1 MIDLALDSRLF
12 LYDELDWGL
21 QELDLILNTEN
32 TELIT
37 NYRYGSNM
45 YQFLWQ
51 LNPSLDAIKSYIREK
66 INLCYYLSKFKVDVD
81 VSILDGEL
89 RNIYY
94 VKISVYSGNAV
105 KYREYQFR

>member
-37 NYRYGSNM
+37 KNNM
-45 YQFLWQ
+45 YT
-51 LNPSLDAIKSYIREK
+51 
-66 INLCYYLSKFKVDVD
+66 
-81 VSILDGEL
+81 
-89 RNIYY
+89 
-94 VKISVYSGNAV
+94 
-105 KYREYQFR
+105 

>member
-12 LYDELDWGL
+12 LYDEVDWGL

-37 NYRYGSNM
+37 DYRYGSNM

-51 LNPSLDAIKSYIREK
+51 LNPSVDGIKNYIQEKIKSCR
-66 INLCYYLSKFKVDVD
+66 YLSKYNVDVN

-94 VKISVYSGNAV
+94 VKISVYMGNDV